1 MPMNS
6 QFEITAGSVAGTRH
20 VAAGRNN
27 QDALKVVSTS
37 SATVAVVCDGCG
49 SASRSEVGA
58 WLGAE
63 LIASA
68 IARRCDGRRRF
79 ELAVLTQVE
88 NEVLNTVRA
97 LGATF
102 GDDAARVVSEGFLFT
117 VIGAVVLA
125 DETVV
130 FAAGDGVFAI
140 NGEVVA
146 IGPFAGNAPPY
157 LGLALLEKQPTPGRG
172 LKILRRVP
180 TAEVESLV
188 VGSDG
193 VGELVDGDRIVSDM
207 PSFSDLWA
215 DDAFFSNPDALRR
228 RLAKLNQPRRDI
240 DWERRRVRKTAAV
253 LDDDTS
259 LVVIRRRREVR
270 IEEPAA

>member
-1 MPMNS
+1 MKS
-6 QFEITAGSVAGTRH
+6 HFESAAGTVPGMRH
-20 VAAGRNN
+20 IAAGRNN
-27 QDALKVVSTS
+27 QDALRVVETT

-49 SASRSEVGA
+49 SAARSEVGA

-68 IARRCDGRRRF
+68 VARRCEGRRSFETSILEQVQHELLDALRMMGARF
-79 ELAVLTQVE
+79 GGDA
-88 NEVLNTVRA
+88 VRA
-97 LGATF
+97 
-102 GDDAARVVSEGFLFT
+102 VSEGFLFT

-130 FAAGDGVFAI
+130 FAAGDGMFAV
-140 NGEVVA
+140 NGEVVV

-157 LGLALLEKQPTPGRG
+157 LGLSLIEKRPLPENG
-172 LKILRRVP
+172 LKILRRLP
-180 TAEVESLV
+180 TAEVGSLV

-193 VGELVDGDRIVSDM
+193 VGDLVDGDRIVSDL
-207 PSFSDLWA
+207 PVFADFWD

-240 DWERRRVRKTAAV
+240 DWERRRVRKTAAI

-259 LVVIRRRREVR
+259 LVVIRRRRDVR

>member
-1 MPMNS
+1 MKS
-6 QFEITAGSVAGTRH
+6 HFESAAGSVPGMRH
-20 VAAGRNN
+20 IAAGRNN
-27 QDALKVVSTS
+27 QDALRVVSTA

-68 IARRCDGRRRF
+68 IARRCEGVRRL
-79 ELAVLTQVE
+79 EAGVLEQVE
-88 NEVLNTVRA
+88 VEVLDALRTV
-97 LGATF
+97 GARF
-102 GDDAARVVSEGFLFT
+102 GGEAARAVSEGLLFT
-117 VIGAVVLA
+117 VIGAVVLE

-130 FAAGDGVFAI
+130 FAAGDGLFAV
-140 NGEVVA
+140 NGEVVV
-146 IGPFAGNAPPY
+146 IGPFPGNAPPY
-157 LGLALLEKQPTPGRG
+157 LGLALLEKRVAPEFG
-172 LKILRRVP
+172 LKTLRRVP
-180 TAEVESLV
+180 TAEVDSLV

-193 VGELVDGDRIVSDM
+193 VGELVDGERIVPDL
-207 PSFSDLWA
+207 PSFAEFWD

-240 DWERRRVRKTAAV
+240 DWERRRIRKTAAV

-270 IEEPAA
+270 IEAPAA

>member
-1 MPMNS
+1 MNS
-6 QFEITAGSVAGTRH
+6 LFEVAAGSVPGIRH
-20 VAAGRNN
+20 IAAGRNN
-27 QDALKVVSTS
+27 QDALRVVETTA
-37 SATVAVVCDGCG
+37 ATVAVVCDGCG

-63 LIASA
+63 LIAA
-68 IARRCDGRRRF
+68 TLARRCEGARRF
-79 ELAVLTQVE
+79 EMTVLEQVE
-88 NEVLNTVRA
+88 TELLETLRVM
-97 LGATF
+97 GAKF
-102 GDDAARVVSEGFLFT
+102 GDEATRAVSDGFLFT

-140 NGEVVA
+140 NGEVVV

-157 LGLALLEKQPTPGRG
+157 LGLALLEKQTPPGRG

-193 VGELVDGDRIVSDM
+193 VGELVDGDRMISEM
-207 PSFSDLWA
+207 PCFSDFWT
-215 DDAFFSNPDALRR
+215 DDVFFSNPDALRR

-240 DWERRRVRKTAAV
+240 DWERRRVRKTAAA

-259 LVVIRRRREVR
+259 LVVIRRAAR

>member
-1 MPMNS
+1 MNA
-6 QFEITAGSVAGTRH
+6 QFENAAGSVAGMRH
-20 VAAGRNN
+20 VGAGRNN
-27 QDALKVVSTS
+27 QDAVRVVSTS

-58 WLGAE
+58 WLGVE
-63 LIASA
+63 LIAHA
-68 IARRCDGRRRF
+68 IARRCEGARRF
-79 ELAVLTQVE
+79 EAAVLTQVE
-88 NEVLNTVRA
+88 NEVLNTLRA
-97 LGATF
+97 LGSKF
-102 GDDAARVVSEGFLFT
+102 GDGAARVVSEGFLFT

-130 FAAGDGVFAI
+130 FAAGDGVFAV
-140 NGEVVA
+140 NGEVVV

-188 VGSDG
+188 VGTDG
-193 VGELVDGDRIVSDM
+193 VGDLVDGDRIVPEM
-207 PSFSDLWA
+207 PAFSDFWT
-215 DDAFFSNPDALRR
+215 DDAFFSNPDLLRR

-240 DWERRRVRKTAAV
+240 DWERRRIRKTAAV

-259 LVVIRRRREVR
+259 LVVIRRRRAACV
-270 IEEPAA
+270 EESAA

>member
-1 MPMNS
+1 MNI
-6 QFEITAGSVAGTRH
+6 QFENAAGSVAGMRH

-27 QDALKVVSTS
+27 QDALRVVSTA
-37 SATVAVVCDGCG
+37 SAMVAVVCDGCG

-68 IARRCDGRRRF
+68 VARRCEGARRL
-79 ELAVLTQVE
+79 ETAVLTQVE
-88 NEVLNTVRA
+88 SEVLDTLRT
-97 LGATF
+97 LGSKF
-102 GDDAARVVSEGFLFT
+102 GDGAARVVSEGFLFT

-130 FAAGDGVFAI
+130 FAAGDGVFAV
-140 NGEVVA
+140 NGEVVV

-157 LGLALLEKQPTPGRG
+157 LGLALLEKQSPPGRG
-172 LKILRRVP
+172 LNILRRMP

-193 VGELVDGDRIVSDM
+193 VGDLVDGDRLISEM
-207 PSFSDLWA
+207 PCFSDFWT
-215 DDAFFSNPDALRR
+215 DDAIFSNPDLLRR

-240 DWERRRVRKTAAV
+240 DWERRRVRKTAAA

-259 LVVIRRRREVR
+259 LVVIRRRRSTH
-270 IEEPAA
+270 IEESAA

>member
-1 MPMNS
+1 MNGY
-6 QFEITAGSVAGTRH
+6 FESAAGSVIGMRH
-20 VAAGRNN
+20 LTAGRNN
-27 QDALKVVSTS
+27 QDALRVTATS

-49 SASRSEVGA
+49 SAARSEVGA

-63 LIASA
+63 LIASG
-68 IARRCDGRRRF
+68 IARRCHGARRF
-79 ELAVLTQVE
+79 EKTVLEQVE
-88 NEVLNTVRA
+88 NELLDA
-97 LGATF
+97 LRMMGARF
-102 GDDAARVVSEGFLFT
+102 GDDATRAVSESFLFT

-125 DETVV
+125 EETVI
-130 FAAGDGVFAI
+130 FAAGDGMFAI
-140 NGEVVA
+140 NGEVVV

-157 LGLALLEKQPTPGRG
+157 LGLALLERRSVPGAG
-172 LKILRRVP
+172 LNILRRVP

-188 VGSDG
+188 IGSDG
-193 VGELVDGDRIVSDM
+193 VGELVDGDRIVPDL
-207 PSFSDLWA
+207 PSFA
-215 DDAFFSNPDALRR
+215 DFWDDDVFFQNPDALRR

-259 LVVIRRRREVR
+259 LVVIRRRRGVV

>member
-1 MPMNS
+1 MNA
-6 QFEITAGSVAGTRH
+6 QFENAAGSVAGMRH

-27 QDALKVVSTS
+27 QDAVRVVSTS

-68 IARRCDGRRRF
+68 IARRCEGARRF
-79 ELAVLTQVE
+79 EAAVLTHVE
-88 NEVLNTVRA
+88 TEVLTTVRV
-97 LGATF
+97 LGAKF
-102 GDDAARVVSEGFLFT
+102 GDGAARIVSEGFLFT

-130 FAAGDGVFAI
+130 FAAGDGVFAV
-140 NGEVVA
+140 NGEVVV

-157 LGLALLEKQPTPGRG
+157 LGLALLEKQPSPGRG

-193 VGELVDGDRIVSDM
+193 VGDLVDGDRMIPEM
-207 PSFSDLWA
+207 PCFSDVWN
-215 DDAFFSNPDALRR
+215 DDTFFSNPDALRR

-240 DWERRRVRKTAAV
+240 DWERRRVRKTAAA

-259 LVVIRRRREVR
+259 LVVIRRRRDVR
-270 IEEPAA
+270 VEEPAA